1 MLTLQHNLL
10 KTGTDDPIMAWNP
23 PSLFV
28 FLLPLSW
35 LPFDTARVVLLIINL
50 IIISAATLMLSHLYL
65 PNTNGRFIT
74 TCLIFAFVFP
84 PVVAGIFMGQ
94 VTFFVFLGLVSC
106 VVLIKR
112 GQWFW
117 AGAALI
123 LVTIKP
129 HLVILSVIYLLI
141 YMAQKRQ
148 FQGWLGLLLAGIFC
162 MLVLFVFR
170 PAWIGDL
177 IGEMAIAPV
186 HSSTPTIGGL
196 LIHLQ
201 ISEAARSLILLFLPL
216 PFLLLKYG
224 TSIKLET
231 VIAILTLITVPA
243 TFFGW
248 SFDQTILLIPIVQV
262 FAWMELSKSKTRNIW
277 LVIAVIL
284 SLNS

>member
-1 MLTLQHNLL
+1 M
-10 KTGTDDPIMAWNP
+10 KTGIEATIMAWNP

-35 LPFDTARVVLLIINL
+35 LPFDAARVVLLIINL

-65 PNTNGRFIT
+65 PVANAKFVM

-84 PVVAGIFMGQ
+84 PVVAGIFAGQ

-106 VVLIKR
+106 VMLIKR

-129 HLVILSVIYLLI
+129 QLVILSVIYLLV

-162 MLVLFVFR
+162 SLVLFVFR
-170 PAWIGDL
+170 PAWISDL

-186 HSSTPTIGGL
+186 HWFTPTIGGL
-196 LIHLQ
+196 LSHLQ
-201 ISEAARSLILLFLPL
+201 ITEATRSLILLFLPL
-216 PFLLLKYG
+216 PFL
-224 TSIKLET
+224 
-231 VIAILTLITVPA
+231 
-243 TFFGW
+243 
-248 SFDQTILLIPIVQV
+248 
-262 FAWMELSKSKTRNIW
+262 
-277 LVIAVIL
+277 
-284 SLNS
+284 